1 MIKYAKIT
9 TIFNREIFHYQRF
22 TCSSSGNLST
32 MQNTISEITAWD
44 SSPIETFQANPFI
57 QQLLQLFLQHL
68 PLPFLSSVRC
78 TRASFFFQYIH
89 TSSGAYSD
97 PSLLLVFYQ
106 PDKLQFRPHSI
117 LPPFSPPKGSFF
129 PNLFLITVTC
139 QYLLILSNKS

>member
-97 PSLLLVFYQ
+97 PSLLLVLISLTSYSS
-106 PDKLQFRPHSI
+106 DLIR
-117 LPPFSPPKGSFF
+117 FF
-129 PNLFLITVTC
+129 PLFLLPKAPFFLTC
-139 QYLLILSNKS
+139 F